1 MIKRCVALIL
11 ALMLLPCLASAE
23 KFNPGDAVQGRRQA
37 LALLEA
43 CAFGGQLADQNRG
56 MLIRWTEP
64 AAVYADGA
72 PSKSDLQ
79 QLDSFLMELA
89 FRVPEMPCLRR
100 VEDPAEADIVI
111 HYLKLSEIKEQE
123 ERYVEGNWGFQTYT
137 YHSNGQIFSAQIWI
151 ARDKT
156 GQAGRNH
163 LMKEGLVSVLGL
175 TNMHEVY
182 TDSII
187 SRGWST
193 RQELSEVDWLM
204 LNMLYSA
211 HVFPGWTWEQ
221 TRDTLTAFYQLPPEP
236 DPEPDPEPEE
246 S

>member
-1 MIKRCVALIL
+1 MDCPDPGVGAAAALR
-11 ALMLLPCLASAE
+11 S
-23 KFNPGDAVQGRRQA
+23 D
-37 LALLEA
+37 
-43 CAFGGQLADQNRG
+43 GGEIRPLADRDRG

-64 AAVYADGA
+64 ATVCADGS
-72 PSKSDLQ
+72 PSKTDLQ
-79 QLDSFLMELA
+79 QLDDFLMQLS
-89 FRVPEMPCLRR
+89 FRVPEMPPLRR

-111 HYLKLSEIKEQE
+111 HYLRLSEIKERE

-137 YHSNGQIFSAQIWI
+137 YHANGQIFSAEIWI

-175 TNMHEVY
+175 TDMHEVY

-193 RQELSEVDWLM
+193 RQELSDVDWLM

-211 HVFPGWTWEQ
+211 HVFPGWTREQ
-221 TRDTLTAFYQLPPEP
+221 TRDALAAFYRLPPEP
-236 DPEPDPEPEE
+236 ETKPEE
-246 S
+246 P